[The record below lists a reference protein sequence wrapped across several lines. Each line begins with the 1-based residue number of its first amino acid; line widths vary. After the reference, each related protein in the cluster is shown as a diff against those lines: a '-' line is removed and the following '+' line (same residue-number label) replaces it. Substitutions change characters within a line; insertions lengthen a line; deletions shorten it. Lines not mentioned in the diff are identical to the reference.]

1 MLKIDAYLM
10 AWMLRILERIRPA
23 CGLRMLLMSTLDI
36 LNGVSQL
43 HAGIIHMCSAIFET
57 NSTVLL

>member
-1 MLKIDAYLM
+1 MV
-10 AWMLRILERIRPA
+10 
-23 CGLRMLLMSTLDI
+23 LRMLLMSTLDI